1 MASAQFYPPQRVA
14 AALNGYRDNLD
25 SAALWADAS
34 WSALP
39 DNGWR
44 EALSRASSAARRA
57 STICAASRWAASIIA
72 ARSSASAA

>member
-57 STICAASRWAASIIA
+57 
-72 ARSSASAA
+72 

>member
-39 DNGWR
+39 D
-44 EALSRASSAARRA
+44 
-57 STICAASRWAASIIA
+57 
-72 ARSSASAA
+72 

>member
-57 STICAASRWAASIIA
+57 CSQLSLLHLSEPT
-72 ARSSASAA
+72 RSS